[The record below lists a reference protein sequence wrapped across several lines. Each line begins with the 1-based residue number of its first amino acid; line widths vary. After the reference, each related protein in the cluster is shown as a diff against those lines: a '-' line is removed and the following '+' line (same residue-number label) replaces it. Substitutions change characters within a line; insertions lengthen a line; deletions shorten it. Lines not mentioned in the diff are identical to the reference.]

1 MCPAVLTIKVAAAI
15 IIKDQN
21 LAHLQI
27 YGNTKV
33 NLKYLLVRKSAIT
46 LTNAMVKQPPLE
58 CQLMS
63 HVRRHLKI
71 YKMKKLKKL
80 LIGPSLVIIAING
93 VINGVIINGVNS

>member
-1 MCPAVLTIKVAAAI
+1 MAVAAEVVGVIEVAAI

-58 CQLMS
+58 CQLMNP
-63 HVRRHLKI
+63 VHLH
-71 YKMKKLKKL
+71 L
-80 LIGPSLVIIAING
+80 N
-93 VINGVIINGVNS
+93 NSF